1 MNKDKTVM
9 WSALAEKAWA
19 KIKGSYDIAD
29 GGFVQTGLRSLTG
42 VPVFS
47 YKAVGITDQTLADAA
62 WQAIKTADTAGY
74 YIGAGT
80 AGSGNDQQTNGCGI
94 AMSHAYSIVSAFTLT
109 ATNGTAYKVLL
120 VRNPW
125 GTTGYS
131 STFNKDDEIWTQA
144 GTKAQ
149 VPNGVD
155 PTTDWNNGYFVIPI
169 SKFIYAECFTD
180 YQIAH

>member
-9 WSALAEKAWA
+9 WPALAEKAWA

-47 YKAVGITDQTLADAA
+47 YKAVDITDQTLADAA
-62 WQAIKTADTAGY
+62 WLAMKNADTAGY

-94 AMSHAYSIVSAFTLT
+94 AMSHAYSVISAFTLT
-109 ATNGTAYKVLL
+109 ATNSTAYKVLL

-125 GTTGYS
+125 GTTGYN

-169 SKFIYAECFTD
+169 SKFINAECFTD